1 MSNNAYLCYHH
12 NDMDGKGAGNEVY
25 RFIHERCGIVPTQSM
40 FIMRGY
46 DEPFSEQDYE
56 GKIVF
61 IVDLS
66 FTFESIRNL
75 FDICEKANKVIWI
88 DHHKSSIECLNNND
102 IRNKLD
108 GYANLEYF
116 VNNQACGALL
126 TYLYCNKIIPT
137 NLEDSGFC
145 TDYQIE
151 YDLDSL
157 TCKVIDANFNEFR
170 IHIPLHIALI
180 DQWDRWVFG
189 DNTKP
194 VHFNYGCGMR
204 NTSLFAYNSKTDTIK
219 TYNRN
224 FWVAIQRITFINKIC
239 NEGYY
244 AKRYADGQS
253 RKTLAAAGYE
263 CDILG
268 HKALVLNSPGNSD
281 VFGKRIKDYDLV
293 CIWTY
298 NGKLG
303 LYQYS
308 FYSKN
313 KNIDCAA
320 LAQKFNP
327 SGGGHQSASGF
338 SSEKLLFKKN

>member
-1 MSNNAYLCYHH
+1 MSNAMYLCYHH

-25 RFIHERCGIVPTQSM
+25 KYILNSGIQPVQSM

-66 FTFESIRNL
+66 FTMKSIRNL
-75 FDICEKANKVIWI
+75 FDICEKANKVVWI
-88 DHHKSSIECLNNND
+88 DHHKSSIECLQNDD
-102 IRNKLD
+102 IRTKLD
-108 GYANLEYF
+108 GYKNLKYF
-116 VNNQACGALL
+116 VNNQACGTLL
-126 TYLYCNKIIPT
+126 THLYCTGFIPSKYE
-137 NLEDSGFC
+137 NAGYC

-151 YDLDSL
+151 YDVNTLV
-157 TCKVIDANFNEFR
+157 CRVIDGDFNEVR
-170 IHIPLHIALI
+170 VTIPLHIILI
-180 DQWDRWVFG
+180 DQWDRWVYG
-189 DNTKP
+189 EDMRP

-204 NTSLFAYNSKTDTIK
+204 NTSLFAYNTKTDTVK

-224 FWVAIQRITFINKIC
+224 FWNALQTRTFINKVC
-239 NEGYY
+239 NEGFY
-244 AKRYADGQS
+244 AKKYADGQS
-253 RKTLAAAGYE
+253 RRTLSASSYE

-268 HKALVLNSPGNSD
+268 HKALVVNSPGNSD
-281 VFGKRIKDYDLV
+281 VFGKKIKDYDLV

-308 FYSKN
+308 FYSDN
-313 KNIDCAA
+313 KSIDCAA

-327 SGGGHQSASGF
+327 SGGGHQSAAGF
-338 SSEKLLFKKN
+338 SSDKLLFKKN